1 MKRILKSVYRVFS
14 FIKRAVY
21 KVFYMPCIKAM
32 FAQCGNRVMIAR
44 NGSFTFR
51 NIYIGNDVSIGPKA
65 TIMCSLA
72 KVKIG
77 NKVMFGPGVT
87 VITGGHRTDL
97 VGRYMYDIG
106 ENEKLPENDKDVTIE
121 DDVWVGANAT
131 ILKGV
136 TVGRG
141 SVIAAGSVV
150 THDVPP
156 YSIVGGVPAKV
167 IKMRFSEEEIKRHE
181 EILHG

>member
-1 MKRILKSVYRVFS
+1 MKKILRVLYCVVS
-14 FIKRAVY
+14 LIKRAVY
-21 KVFYMPCIKAM
+21 KVIFMPCIKAM
-32 FAQCGNRVMIAR
+32 FAQCGSNVMIAR
-44 NGSFTFR
+44 NGSFSFK

-97 VGRYMYDIG
+97 VGRYMYDIK
-106 ENEKLPENDKDVTIE
+106 EQEKLPENDQDITIE
-121 DDVWVGANAT
+121 DDVWVGANAI

-136 TVGRG
+136 TVGCG
-141 SVIAAGSVV
+141 SVVAAGSVV

-156 YSIVGGVPAKV
+156 YSIVGGVPAKI
-167 IKMRFSEEEIKRHE
+167 IKMRFTDEEIKRHE

>member
-1 MKRILKSVYRVFS
+1 
-14 FIKRAVY
+14 
-21 KVFYMPCIKAM
+21 
-32 FAQCGNRVMIAR
+32 MIAR
-44 NGSFTFR
+44 NGSFSFK

-65 TIMCSLA
+65 TIMCAIA
-72 KVKIG
+72 KVRIG
-77 NKVMFGPGVT
+77 NKVMFGPGVS
-87 VITGGHRTDL
+87 IIAGGHRTDL
-97 VGRYMYDIG
+97 LGRYMYDIK
-106 ENEKLPENDKDVTIE
+106 EHEKLPENDKDITIE
-121 DDVWVGANAT
+121 DDVWVGANAV

-167 IKMRFSEEEIKRHE
+167 IKMRFTEEKIKRHE